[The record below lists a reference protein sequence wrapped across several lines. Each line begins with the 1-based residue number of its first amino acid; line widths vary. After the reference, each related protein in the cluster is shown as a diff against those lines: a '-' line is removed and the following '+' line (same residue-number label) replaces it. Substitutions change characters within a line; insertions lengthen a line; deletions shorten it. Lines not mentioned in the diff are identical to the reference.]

1 MLKKLWTQ
9 FISNPDSSLVI
20 LISIFAAFYG
30 LFSNQSLLLTAIS
43 GTVGL
48 VAYGMIKDRNARDE
62 LLKQIQLLKESPS
75 VGAVLL
81 DRDQYI
87 PFRELTASA
96 RKICLVG
103 PTLVFLFN
111 DFSDYFRD
119 IKLSKH
125 GATIQAIIL
134 DAESSAVESAAK
146 CIDLPLEKIK
156 REIEDTKLFVSSI
169 LQTKGGLKDG
179 KIELRTLSTSLNFSM
194 VLIDP
199 EMPNGK
205 IFVEFIGYHAGVRNS
220 PHIELIRSRD
230 EKWYEHF
237 LQQYNHIHEDSEVCL
252 TN

>member
-134 DAESSAVESAAK
+134 DAESSEVEYADK
-146 CIDLPLEKIK
+146 CIDMTIEK
-156 REIEDTKLFVSSI
+156 
-169 LQTKGGLKDG
+169 
-179 KIELRTLSTSLNFSM
+179 
-194 VLIDP
+194 
-199 EMPNGK
+199 
-205 IFVEFIGYHAGVRNS
+205 
-220 PHIELIRSRD
+220 
-230 EKWYEHF
+230 
-237 LQQYNHIHEDSEVCL
+237 
-252 TN
+252 